1 MTIFDQFNQTISEF
15 DIACERFKE
24 SYKTTMATIQDCRKA
39 IRENHM
45 VVMPTKLPRKEEAY
59 LELEGIKHGDKYY
72 HILYEATV
80 RTIHDYDLQIVQV
93 SSAPIVETGPGDD
106 TYKIMRKVDKEM
118 HDWLLNYVDKYF
130 FDNEMDDIIQDMC
143 LDEDPNISEP
153 MIRSVIEEFIEN

>member
-1 MTIFDQFNQTISEF
+1 MKKFNKSLDQSLEMLRNSNKALTETINGVHQ
-15 DIACERFKE
+15 
-24 SYKTTMATIQDCRKA
+24 A

-80 RTIHDYDLQIVQV
+80 KTIHDYDLQIVQV
-93 SSAPIVETGPGDD
+93 SSAPIVKTGPGDD
-106 TYKIMRKVDKEM
+106 TYKIMRKVEKEM

-153 MIRSVIEEFIEN
+153 MIRSVIEEFMEN